1 LDRNRRVSNE
11 SIFILHQ
18 RPFSETSL
26 LIEGFSRNYGRV
38 VLMAKG
44 VKKRKSRLRGMLL
57 PFQRVTASWSGKGE
71 IKTMINADM
80 GGCRK
85 SLAGEKLFCGYYLNE
100 LILLTLQKGDP
111 HEKLFDCYAHTVNK
125 LSEDS
130 DIEKTLRIFEKNLLQ
145 EIGYGLNLTHDVA
158 SGAPIDPNVTYLYI
172 WGSGAIPRE
181 SSTDSGAVI
190 QGGSLLA
197 LHEETIFSELHRR
210 ELKQLTRGV
219 IDYQLG
225 GKPIKSRRM
234 YSYLFSNL
242 ENLHN

>member
-1 LDRNRRVSNE
+1 MDRNRRVSDE

-38 VLMAKG
+38 ALLAKG
-44 VKKRKSRLRGMLL
+44 VKKKKSRLRGMLL

-80 GGCRK
+80 DSYRK
-85 SLAGEKLFCGYYLNE
+85 ALAGERLFCGYYLNE

-111 HEKLFDCYAHTVNK
+111 HEKLFDCYAHTVIQ
-125 LSEDS
+125 LSEEK
-130 DIEKTLRIFEKNLLQ
+130 DIEKVLRIFEKNLLR
-145 EIGYGLNLTHDVA
+145 EIGYGLNLTHDVS
-158 SGAPIDPNVTYLYI
+158 SGAPIDPNLAYLYI
-172 WGSGAIPRE
+172 WGSGAIPRQ
-181 SSTDSGAVI
+181 SSTDNGVVI

-197 LHEETIFSELHRR
+197 LHEETIFSELNRR
-210 ELKQLTRGV
+210 ELKQLTRGM

-225 GKPIKSRRM
+225 GKTIKSRRM

>member
-1 LDRNRRVSNE
+1 MDRNRRVSDE

-38 VLMAKG
+38 ALLAKG
-44 VKKRKSRLRGMLL
+44 VKKKKSRLRGMLL

-80 GGCRK
+80 DSYRK
-85 SLAGEKLFCGYYLNE
+85 ALAGERLFCGYYLNE

-111 HEKLFDCYAHTVNK
+111 HEKLFDCYAHTVIQ
-125 LSEDS
+125 LSEEK
-130 DIEKTLRIFEKNLLQ
+130 DIEKILRIFEKNLLR
-145 EIGYGLNLTHDVA
+145 EIGYGLNLTHDVS
-158 SGAPIDPNVTYLYI
+158 SGAPIDPNLAYLYI
-172 WGSGAIPRE
+172 CGSGAIPRQ
-181 SSTDSGAVI
+181 SSTDNGVVI

-197 LHEETIFSELHRR
+197 LHEETIFSELNRR

-225 GKPIKSRRM
+225 GKTIKSRRM